1 MPGIGRLGRIMGA
14 VGDYDAVILA
24 GGTARR
30 LGGVDKATI
39 EVDGLGLL
47 ARVIQA
53 AAGAGRVVVAGP
65 VRPDLPASVIWC
77 REDPPGGGPVAG
89 LAAALPLLDASL
101 VIVLAVDLPRIAP
114 AVPVLLER
122 LSESPSTAAAV
133 LVDRDGRVNYLA
145 AAWRRAALETAVA
158 NLPSVAGASVRSLY
172 AGATVSEVADAEGWG
187 ADIDTPGDLRRARTR
202 VGPL

>member
-1 MPGIGRLGRIMGA
+1 MGA

-47 ARVIQA
+47 ARAVQA
-53 AAGAGRVVVAGP
+53 VAGAARVVVAGP
-65 VRPDLPASVIWC
+65 VRPDLPASVAWC

-89 LAAALPLLDASL
+89 LAAALPLLEAPL

-122 LSESPSTAAAV
+122 LTQSPSAAASV
-133 LVDRDGRVNYLA
+133 LIDRDGRVNYLA
-145 AAWRRAALETAVA
+145 AAWRRPALEIALAT
-158 NLPSVAGASVRSLY
+158 LPSVAGAAVRSLY
-172 AGATVSEVADAEGWG
+172 AGTAVSEVADIEGWG
-187 ADIDTPGDLRRARTR
+187 TDIDTPGDLRRARTHAR
-202 VGPL
+202 PL

>member
-1 MPGIGRLGRIMGA
+1 MGG

-47 ARVIQA
+47 ARTIQA
-53 AAGAGRVVVAGP
+53 VAGATRVVVAGP
-65 VRPDLPASVIWC
+65 VRPDLPASVAWC

-89 LAAALPLLDASL
+89 LAAALPLLEAAL

-122 LSESPSTAAAV
+122 LAQSPSAAACV
-133 LVDRDGRVNYLA
+133 LIDHDGRVNYLA
-145 AAWRRAALETAVA
+145 AAWRRPALETALA
-158 NLPSVAGASVRSLY
+158 TLPSVAGAAVRSLY
-172 AGATVSEVADAEGWG
+172 AGATVSEVADVEGWG
-187 ADIDTPGDLRRARTR
+187 TDIDTPGDLRRARTHAR
-202 VGPL
+202 PL